1 MAIIYTD
8 IQWNKDEDAEGYD
21 LFECQNENRI
31 FKVSIFDNDITN
43 ISVPIEGNQ
52 VVYDVYSFYVVRGEK
67 RYLTKQRIIGEKRV
81 VEKDN
86 AAQII
91 KANSVNRGVLLNG
104 LPVTAGTAFL
114 IYRKSKNSPYKMI
127 GKAKEKVFLDQ
138 TVQKGLA
145 YTYSIQSIKKS
156 GEGKPQRKEL
166 EKITIA
172 YLNEPSLISVVT
184 HDNSVRVIWEMVEG
198 ASKYRVYRRTGKSEW
213 KEIGDTDRDF
223 FIDTDQGS
231 DVSECYYTVR
241 CVSSDGTQFQSGY
254 NVKGIR
260 VKQ

>member
-114 IYRKSKNSPYKMI
+114 IYRKSKNNI
-127 GKAKEKVFLDQ
+127 NHQHF
-138 TVQKGLA
+138 
-145 YTYSIQSIKKS
+145 
-156 GEGKPQRKEL
+156 
-166 EKITIA
+166 
-172 YLNEPSLISVVT
+172 
-184 HDNSVRVIWEMVEG
+184 
-198 ASKYRVYRRTGKSEW
+198 
-213 KEIGDTDRDF
+213 
-223 FIDTDQGS
+223 
-231 DVSECYYTVR
+231 
-241 CVSSDGTQFQSGY
+241 
-254 NVKGIR
+254 
-260 VKQ
+260 